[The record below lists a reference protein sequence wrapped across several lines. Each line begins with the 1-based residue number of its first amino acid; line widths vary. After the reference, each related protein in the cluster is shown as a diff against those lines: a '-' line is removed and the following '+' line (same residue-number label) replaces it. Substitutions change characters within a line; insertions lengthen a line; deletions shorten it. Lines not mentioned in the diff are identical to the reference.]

1 MKFSQFEDTLSLFNQ
16 MMQDALPDVAQHWRP
31 ELSITDFE
39 DRFVISCDLP
49 GLSVDDVRLD
59 VGDGVLEISGERTK
73 PILDE
78 GAFVTVNER
87 VYGMFQRK
95 VRLDDSV
102 DTTAIEADFV
112 NGVLTITAPRQE
124 EALSRRISIRDRSA
138 TPGTVAVDGSVSVGD
153 SS

>member
-16 MMQDALPDVAQHWRP
+16 MMRDVAEHWRP

-39 DRFVISCDLP
+39 DRFVITCDLP
-49 GLSVDDVRLD
+49 GLSVDDVSLD
-59 VGDGVLEISGERTK
+59 VGDGVLEISGERTR

-124 EALSRRISIRDRSA
+124 EALLRRISIRDRSA
-138 TPGTVAVDGSVSVGD
+138 TTETVAVDDSVSAGD

>member
-1 MKFSQFEDTLSLFNQ
+1 MKFSEFEDTLSLFNQ
-16 MMQDALPDVAQHWRP
+16 MMQDVLPGVVEHWRP

-39 DRFVISCDLP
+39 DRFVITCDLP

-73 PILDE
+73 PIPGE

-87 VYGMFQRK
+87 VYGVFGRK

-138 TPGTVAVDGSVSVGD
+138 TTETVAVDDSVSAGD
-153 SS
+153 SN